1 MLKAVIFDMDG
12 LMIDTENVTY
22 QCYKDVLK
30 TMNLEMTKAF
40 YTTLLGRTMEA
51 TRRAMFDQY
60 GEDFPIEEVA
70 KKVVLYDNL
79 VSLLILNMDVNPA
92 SGCLCH
98 PSYIF
103 FTFYYSRF
111 RIEIMH
117 DLTKLLRK

>member
-1 MLKAVIFDMDG
+1 MFKAAIFDMDG

-70 KKVVLYDNL
+70 KKVHQLICKRRCSIKRWSCEIVDLFKGT
-79 VSLLILNMDVNPA
+79 SL
-92 SGCLCH
+92 
-98 PSYIF
+98 
-103 FTFYYSRF
+103 
-111 RIEIMH
+111 
-117 DLTKLLRK
+117 

>member
-30 TMNLEMTKAF
+30 TMNLEMTKEF

-70 KKVVLYDNL
+70 KKVHQLMDEQFARDGVPLKDGLVELLTYLKEHHYKTMIALQVVVKESMLY
-79 VSLLILNMDVNPA
+79 
-92 SGCLCH
+92 
-98 PSYIF
+98 
-103 FTFYYSRF
+103 
-111 RIEIMH
+111 
-117 DLTKLLRK
+117 